1 MDGFGLSALLYLTF
15 GLFFPCFNS
24 LLSHKHLG
32 YLLCGRHGEQKYLEA
47 VKSRPLPSARGTG
60 HKEKNGVIIEIQINN
75 E

>member
-1 MDGFGLSALLYLTF
+1 MDDFGLSALLYLNF

-24 LLSHKHLG
+24 LIFHKHLG
-32 YLLCGRHGEQKYLEA
+32 YLLCGRHGEQKYPEA

-60 HKEKNGVIIEIQINN
+60 HKEKSGVIIEIQINN